1 MNMYIRTEDGIYES
15 NDPNLK
21 LDYTLFEIEYKIND
35 NLSSYISGDEILKVA
50 FRIEDV
56 CDWFGI
62 YYNQGDPYLERFE
75 SFDDFRSFRRKIIEE
90 ETRRG
95 YKSIDGYG
103 YIIVDGTLRPV
114 KVALYKYN
122 IQTLGNFELI

>member
-50 FRIEDV
+50 FCIEDL

-103 YIIVDGTLRPV
+103 YIIADRITPV
-114 KVALYKYN
+114 RVALYKYN
-122 IQTLGNFELI
+122 VQTLGNFELI